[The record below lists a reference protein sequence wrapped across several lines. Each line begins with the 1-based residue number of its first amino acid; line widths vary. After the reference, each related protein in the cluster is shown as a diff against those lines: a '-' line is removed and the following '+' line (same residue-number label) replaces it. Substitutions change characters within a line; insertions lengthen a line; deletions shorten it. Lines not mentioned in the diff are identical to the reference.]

1 MSHKE
6 NLLVSFSGGETSAY
20 MAQRLWREWHDKYNM
35 VIVFANTGEEHEDTL
50 EFVEKCSNHFDMPV
64 TWVEAKVHHGERKGS
79 THSIVDFH
87 SASRNG
93 EPFEEVIKK
102 YGVPNVAF
110 PHCTRELKVN
120 PINSFEKQIGFDGSL
135 RAIGI
140 RADEIDRVTDNPKYI
155 YPLVKMGVTKPQING
170 FWNSM
175 PFRLNI
181 ASYQGNCKVC
191 FKKSLR
197 KLMTIA
203 KENPEWFDNMRRWE
217 EYIEHDGQSIFRKE
231 MKVDDILRLSES
243 EFEMAKDEKFVTWE
257 YIQKDIFGNELD
269 LSNGCVESCEIE

>member
-1 MSHKE
+1 MKD
-6 NLLVSFSGGETSAY
+6 LLISFSGGETSAY
-20 MAQRLWREWHDKYNM
+20 MAQRLWNEWRDDYNM
-35 VIVFANTGEEHEDTL
+35 AVVFANTGEEHEDTL
-50 EFVEKCSNHFDMPV
+50 KFVDKCSKHFDMPV
-64 TWVEAKVHHGERKGS
+64 TWVEAKVHHQERRGC
-79 THSIVDFH
+79 THTVVDYAT
-87 SASRNG
+87 ASRNG

-120 PINSFEKQIGFDGSL
+120 PINSFEKEIGFNKAL

-155 YPLVKMGVTKPQING
+155 YPLVSMNVTKPQING
-170 FWNSM
+170 FWASM

-217 EYIEHDGQSIFRKE
+217 HKYIEHDGESIFRKE
-231 MKVDDILRLSES
+231 MKVDDIFRLSKQD
-243 EFEMAKDEKFVTWE
+243 FEMAKDEKFITWE

-269 LSNGCVESCEIE
+269 LSNGCVESCEIQ

>member
-1 MSHKE
+1 
-6 NLLVSFSGGETSAY
+6 
-20 MAQRLWREWHDKYNM
+20 MAQRLWSEWRDDYNM
-35 VIVFANTGEEHEDTL
+35 AIVFANTGEEHEDTL
-50 EFVEKCSNHFDMPV
+50 EFVEKCSMHFDMPV
-64 TWVEAKVHHGERKGS
+64 TWVEAKVHHGERKGC
-79 THSIVDFH
+79 THTIVDYTT
-87 SASRNG
+87 ASRNG

-102 YGVPNVAF
+102 YGIPNVAF

-120 PINSFEKQIGFDGSL
+120 PINSFEKEIGFAGAL

-155 YPLVKMGVTKPQING
+155 YPLVKMDVTKPQVNG
-170 FWNSM
+170 FWESM

-203 KENPEWFDNMRRWE
+203 KENPDWFDNMKRWE
-217 EYIEHDGQSIFRKE
+217 EKYIEHEGQSIFRKE
-231 MKVDDILRLSES
+231 MKVEDIFRLSKQD
-243 EFEMAKDEKFVTWE
+243 FEMAEDEKFITWE

-269 LSNGCVESCEIE
+269 LSNGCVESCEIQ